1 MKSTKIAFLILLILF
16 VPGMS
21 SSIGYVSS
29 TMNTT
34 VFDSSQL
41 GQYPDSVYIEDV
53 PYVWQEVNGY
63 CMSAALSM
71 VIQSMG
77 MDLDL
82 HDLFVG
88 MGTGFSALYMGVD
101 ETRYFFPGVLIRQPV
116 YLQFFADLYGLE
128 LTTYANRSEPFGSF
142 GASIYDMLGL
152 QILDYANSSTQS
164 PFDVIR
170 ESISAGIPLA
180 IAADLYYLP
189 PLDYDI
195 YRQYGAPLT
204 PGGTAHA
211 ITIVGYND
219 ITQEIYIQDPGVGL
233 FEDDFGY
240 PEDGRWNY
248 TMQYDAFETAWSS
261 AGYLTFRVSSSSD
274 PVDDFNTRLGRYIC
288 NRLRGD
294 RTDYFEGVE
303 NYYFLSPG
311 MTAFS
316 GMALDLTVECI
327 SDYAR
332 YFKEVDKP
340 QALLNLGH
348 ISEMFMTIQYHGFR
362 GALDSIPGILS
373 DVDLTE
379 FVDAADDALSHFEV
393 LTSNSSLA
401 SGFGVISRNTL
412 FFSTFEEIAY
422 DFQTSGNL
430 EESIAHQQ
438 DQLDEIRDHL
448 FAIAEAWEAAADVLE
463 ATLQLQ
469 SGDSVD
475 GSLLILFSGAGVI
488 VLIVIILFLRRK
500 K

>member
-1 MKSTKIAFLILLILF
+1 MNSVKVTSILLLILL
-16 VPGMS
+16 VTVTS
-21 SSIGYVSS
+21 SPVGVDYS
-29 TMNTT
+29 TINTT
-34 VFDSSQL
+34 SFQSSKL
-41 GQYPDSVYIEDV
+41 GQHPTSAYIANV

-71 VIQSMG
+71 VLQSMG
-77 MDLDL
+77 MNLDL
-82 HDLFVG
+82 HDLFVT

-101 ETRYFFPGVLIRQPV
+101 ETRYFIPGVLIRQPV
-116 YLQFFADLYGLE
+116 YFQFFTDLYGLE
-128 LTTYANRSEPFGSF
+128 LTTYANRSEAFGSF
-142 GASIYDMLGL
+142 GASMYDMLGL
-152 QILDYANSSTQS
+152 QILDYANSSTQA

-189 PLDYDI
+189 PHDYDI
-195 YRQYGAPLT
+195 FRQYGAPLT

-219 ITQEIYIQDPGVGL
+219 ISRDIYIQDPGVGL

-248 TMQYDAFETAWSS
+248 TMPYDSFETAWRS
-261 AGYLTFRVSSSSD
+261 AGYLTFRVSSSAG
-274 PVDDFNTRLGRYIC
+274 PADDFNTRLGRYIC
-288 NRLRGD
+288 NKLCGD

-316 GMALDLTVECI
+316 GMAYDLTVQCI

-332 YFKEVDKP
+332 YFKEVDKSA
-340 QALLNLGH
+340 ALKNLGH

-362 GALDSIPGILS
+362 GALNSIPRILS
-373 DVDLTE
+373 DVDLVA
-379 FVDAADDALSHFEV
+379 FIDAADDALPHFEV
-393 LTSNSSLA
+393 LTSNSSLT
-401 SGFGVISRNTL
+401 SGVGVISRNTL
-412 FFSTFEEIAY
+412 FFSTFEEIATN
-422 DFQTSGNL
+422 FQTSGDL
-430 EESIAHQQ
+430 EESISQQ
-438 DQLDEIRDHL
+438 QEQLDDIRGHL

-463 ATLQLQ
+463 VTLQLQ

-488 VLIVIILFLRRK
+488 VLIVIILFLTRK